1 MTATSDFMP
10 EQQPYRAST
19 GTVDGARMIWRG
31 VQRISGVALVVAAS
45 GLWIAPGADW
55 SNDVMLMKMGLSVTA
70 LMVGFWLLLSGV
82 RPPQPNLEID
92 TDRGEVRLVRPG
104 TMGSP
109 LVLHRC
115 RFADLARVELS
126 GYTLKFWDERS
137 GFVADVHVADRATL
151 DRLLSG
157 LRDAGQTVSFKG
169 DFGRYT

>member
-10 EQQPYRAST
+10 EQQPYRVST
-19 GTVDGARMIWRG
+19 GTVDGSRMIWRG
-31 VQRISGVALVVAAS
+31 VQRIAGVALVVAAS

-70 LMVGFWLLLSGV
+70 LMVGFWFLLSGA

-92 TDRGEVRLVRPG
+92 TVRGEVRLVRPG
-104 TMGSP
+104 AMGAS
-109 LVLHRC
+109 LTLHRC

-137 GFVADVHVADRATL
+137 GFIADVHVSDRTTL
-151 DRLLSG
+151 DRLLSS
-157 LRDAGQTVSFKG
+157 LRDAGQTV
-169 DFGRYT
+169 